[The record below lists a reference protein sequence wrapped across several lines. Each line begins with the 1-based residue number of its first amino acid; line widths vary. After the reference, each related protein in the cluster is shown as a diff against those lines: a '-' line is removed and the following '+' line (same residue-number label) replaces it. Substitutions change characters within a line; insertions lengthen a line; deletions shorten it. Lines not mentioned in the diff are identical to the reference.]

1 VEVVHSTEA
10 SARLLHCGPLLLM
23 PEDQQRLAGLQG
35 LALVRV
41 CMFTCSTDS
50 CICDT
55 WNGVPSAEETQES
68 LSTRKL
74 SSGAGGWSLGK
85 ARVDFGFKLDSC
97 SVLLLTLSKFSN

>member
-1 VEVVHSTEA
+1 MVLYERANLLMRGTHSNRRSMWTVEAVHSTEA

-41 CMFTCSTDS
+41 CTFTCSTGS

-55 WNGVPSAEETQES
+55 WNGVPSA
-68 LSTRKL
+68 
-74 SSGAGGWSLGK
+74 
-85 ARVDFGFKLDSC
+85 
-97 SVLLLTLSKFSN
+97 